1 MIDSSDCPRIERS
14 FLKICLFISASSET
28 SQVIADSTPFFR
40 ISKNPGA
47 TSEFKFKS
55 NSQILPEVSARDKC
69 SPSLPKPRGQFN
81 IIKVKSVI
89 IGRWHLVESLLFC
102 HFL

>member
-1 MIDSSDCPRIERS
+1 MINSSDCPRIERS

-28 SQVIADSTPFFR
+28 SQVIVGSTPFFR

-55 NSQILPEVSARDKC
+55 VRYFQKSLQEISVLQVYL
-69 SPSLPKPRGQFN
+69 SPGSNL
-81 IIKVKSVI
+81 I
-89 IGRWHLVESLLFC
+89 
-102 HFL
+102 

>member
-28 SQVIADSTPFFR
+28 SQVIAGSTPFFR

-47 TSEFKFKS
+47 TSEFKF
-55 NSQILPEVSARDKC
+55 SQILPEVSARDKC
-69 SPSLPKPRGQFN
+69 SPSLPNPGSN
-81 IIKVKSVI
+81 LI
-89 IGRWHLVESLLFC
+89 
-102 HFL
+102 